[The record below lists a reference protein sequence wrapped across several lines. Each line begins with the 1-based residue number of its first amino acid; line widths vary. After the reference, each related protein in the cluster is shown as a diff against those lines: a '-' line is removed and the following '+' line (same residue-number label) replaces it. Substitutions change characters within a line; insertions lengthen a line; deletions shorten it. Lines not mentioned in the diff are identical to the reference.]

1 MTETEIR
8 PGTPIA
14 KPFRVWLGMEVFFA
28 VAAILSITRAPAD
41 TATNFAWP
49 IQPVVMAAVF
59 GAFYLAVGPM
69 FVVAAMAKRWE
80 MVRVLVLPGAV
91 FTTSLLVAT
100 IIHWDKFSVGTA
112 PFNLW
117 LASYLLPPPIYV
129 AAYVWHQRRAGP
141 PTHDN
146 PLPTVLRRLLWVI
159 GGLLTAE
166 AAFAFASPTYLADE
180 FPWMLTPLTAR
191 VLCGFLLAVG
201 TIVLS
206 IAREN
211 DRDRVRVVAPTLVL
225 LLPAVG
231 LQLARYW
238 DQVDTSSYRFW
249 TTVAYLALV
258 CVCGLYLAR
267 GRWRETL
274 G

>member
-1 MTETEIR
+1 M
-8 PGTPIA
+8 
-14 KPFRVWLGMEVFFA
+14 
-28 VAAILSITRAPAD
+28 
-41 TATNFAWP
+41 
-49 IQPVVMAAVF
+49 
-59 GAFYLAVGPM
+59 
-69 FVVAAMAKRWE
+69 
-80 MVRVLVLPGAV
+80 
-91 FTTSLLVAT
+91 AT

-112 PFNLW
+112 PFDLW

-166 AAFAFASPTYLADE
+166 AAFAFVSPGYLADE

-201 TIVLS
+201 TILLS

-211 DRDRVRVVAPTLVL
+211 DRDRVRVVTPTLVL

-231 LQLARYW
+231 LQMARYW

-249 TTVAYLALV
+249 TTVGLPGPRLRLRPLPGPGPVAGDPRLKALGVAMLVLGYPVALGVLVRLRPVLRERRRTWFLALEAAMLLISV
-258 CVCGLYLAR
+258 GWLLLGRAIGPDHQRR
-267 GRWRETL
+267 GPGRLRHRL
-274 G
+274 GPDGPAPDHR